1 MVDLVNI
8 LMIEDS
14 QADFLLIERQLE
26 QQGVLASCR
35 RVASFEQLTAEIGR
49 RPWDVVLSDF
59 TIPHLD
65 FFECLDLVLTRLPDV
80 PVIVVSGT
88 IGEERAV
95 SLLKAGVSDVVLKD
109 RLLRLGPAIE
119 RSLRD
124 ASDRRARRA
133 TEAELRLLSAALNAA
148 ADAVVITDRKGMI
161 AWVNPAFTAIAGYST
176 EEALGRKPGDL
187 VKSGVHPPEFYK
199 DLWHTILAGH
209 VWRGEIT
216 NRRKGRQLYPE
227 AQTITPVKDARGEVT
242 HFVAIKRDLTVE
254 KQLQAQFLQAQ
265 KMETVGQLAG
275 GIAHDFNN
283 LITAINGTADL
294 ASLGL
299 REGDPLRTDFERI
312 RKTGERAAS
321 LTRQL
326 LAFSRKQ
333 FMAPEVLDLNAVVT
347 DMQDMLQRLL
357 GEDIEL
363 MVMPAQSG
371 GSVLVDRG
379 QVEQLVMNLAVNA
392 RDAMPDGGALTI
404 ETDDVELDDS
414 YAATHPS
421 VNPGPH
427 VMLAVSDTGVGM
439 GEAIRSRIFEP
450 FFTTKGPGK
459 GTGLGLA
466 MVYGI
471 VKQSGGSIW
480 VYSEPGKGTT
490 FKIYLPRVEG
500 VQPPREPP
508 PRPTPTAVT
517 GTETILVVED
527 EEFLR
532 ELAARMLQMAGYT
545 VLTASDGEEALQL
558 LGRYDSPVHLVLTD
572 VVMPGISGRELA
584 TRLATSHASVK
595 VLYTSGYTDD
605 VILRHGLLDRTTH
618 FLSKPYS
625 MDDLTRKVRE
635 ALDA

>member
-1 MVDLVNI
+1 MADLVNI

-26 QQGVLASCR
+26 QQGLLARCR
-35 RVASFEQLTAEIGR
+35 RVASLEQLTAEIGQ

-176 EEALGRKPGDL
+176 EEAVGRTPGDL

-199 DLWHTILAGH
+199 DLWHTILAGY

-227 AQTITPVKDARGEVT
+227 AQTITPVKDATGEVT

-299 REGDPLRTDFERI
+299 RQGDPLRTDFERI

-363 MVMPAQSG
+363 MVMPARPG

-379 QVEQLVMNLAVNA
+379 QVEQVVMNLAVNA

>member
-1 MVDLVNI
+1 MADLVNI

-26 QQGVLASCR
+26 QQGLLARCR
-35 RVASFEQLTAEIGR
+35 RVASLEQLTAEIGQ

-299 REGDPLRTDFERI
+299 RQGDPLRTDFERI

>member
-148 ADAVVITDRKGMI
+148 ADAVVITDREGII

-176 EEALGRKPGDL
+176 EEAVGRTPGDL

-199 DLWHTILAGH
+199 DLWHTILGGH

-363 MVMPAQSG
+363 MVMPARPG

-379 QVEQLVMNLAVNA
+379 QVEQVVMNLAVNA

-421 VNPGPH
+421 MHPGPH

-439 GEAIRSRIFEP
+439 DEATRPRIFEP

-466 MVYGI
+466 TVYGI

-480 VYSEPGKGTT
+480 VYSETGKGTT

-500 VQPPREPP
+500 VQPTQQPP
-508 PRPTPTAVT
+508 PKPTPTAVT
-517 GTETILVVED
+517 GTETILIVED

-532 ELAARMLQMAGYT
+532 ELAGRMLQMAGYT

>member
-1 MVDLVNI
+1 MADLVNI

-26 QQGVLASCR
+26 QQGLLARCR
-35 RVASFEQLTAEIGR
+35 RVASLEQLTAEIGQ

-133 TEAELRLLSAALNAA
+133 AEAELRLLSAALNAA
-148 ADAVVITDRKGMI
+148 ADAVVITDRNGMI
-161 AWVNPAFTAIAGYST
+161 AWVNPAFTAITGYST
-176 EEALGRKPGDL
+176 EEALGKKPGDL

-199 DLWHTILAGH
+199 DLWHTILAGY

-254 KQLQAQFLQAQ
+254 KQLQAQLLQSQ
-265 KMETVGQLAG
+265 KMDTVGQLAG

-299 REGDPLRTDFERI
+299 REGDPLRMDFERI

-421 VNPGPH
+421 VHPGPH

-439 GEAIRSRIFEP
+439 DEAIRSRIFEP

-466 MVYGI
+466 TVYGI

-500 VQPPREPP
+500 VQPTQGPSPK
-508 PRPTPTAVT
+508 PTPTAVT
-517 GTETILVVED
+517 GTETILIVED

-532 ELAARMLQMAGYT
+532 ELAGRMLQMAGYT

-625 MDDLTRKVRE
+625 MEDLTRKVRE

>member
-1 MVDLVNI
+1 MADLVNI

-26 QQGVLASCR
+26 QQGLLARCR
-35 RVASFEQLTAEIGR
+35 RVASLEQLTAEIGQ